1 MIPSLLPNGAEGAA
15 TSMLQ
20 IMGENGGNRSD
31 AGHNSG
37 ILLAKL

>member
-1 MIPSLLPNGAEGAA
+1 MGPP
-15 TSMLQ
+15 TSMLE

-31 AGHNSG
+31 AGHNRG